1 MERTVINPKWL
12 RKIVI
17 FGLVALGFGCW
28 ALYDVLIT
36 NPRRGAED
44 VEYKLLVYLQSAS
57 AASRLTDRDTTVAD
71 PGAELAALKADLD
84 THRKNAAGTDA
95 DARTARFLAARHD
108 WLEAHKH
115 AWTLKPE
122 STTLTGVAEKLK
134 DLDTRWKGLE
144 APKPLGAY
152 DIPLEFVWLVA
163 GFGLAGYMAL
173 LIVQVSR
180 KSYTYDREKKALTI
194 PGGRVISLLDC
205 ADFDRRRW
213 HKLFISIVLTDGT
226 SMEFD
231 LYRFKWLEEFIVD
244 MEYTKFPDR
253 KPAEPEQQPEQQ
265 TELGSEPT
273 AL

>member
-1 MERTVINPKWL
+1 MERSVTNPKWL
-12 RKIVI
+12 RKILI

-36 NPRRGAED
+36 NPRRGAGD

-57 AASRLTDRDTTVAD
+57 AASRLTDSDTTVAD
-71 PGAELAALKADLD
+71 PKAEFAQLSAEIES
-84 THRKNAAGTDA
+84 HRKGALGTGPE
-95 DARTARFLAARHD
+95 ARQAKFLAARHD

-122 STTLTGVAEKLK
+122 NTAITGVAEKLK
-134 DLDTRWKGLE
+134 DLDTRWKSLE
-144 APKPLGAY
+144 APKPLGKW
-152 DIPLEFVWLVA
+152 DIPLEYVWLIA

-180 KSYTYDREKKALTI
+180 KSYTYDRQKKALTI
-194 PGGRVISLLDC
+194 PGGRVITLLDC

-244 MEYTKFPDR
+244 MEYSKFPDR
-253 KPAEPEQQPEQQ
+253 KPAEPEPAAPEASV
-265 TELGSEPT
+265 G
-273 AL
+273 